1 MISKDAR
8 NQSSTTVNPFTALP
22 LNELLPQLSP
32 EEATFFAM
40 LDAQLEKVGVFYVA
54 RQEEVKTR
62 WKTLR
67 EQLDELGDHMKVIQ
81 VWRVCFD
88 HYFHWLELLLGATYP
103 KPGMVFHIF
112 PLFQGWTSIPA
123 HEEWYTIKG
132 IKPRSS
138 RFHGRLIIFHL
149 VNLVVMFNRPQS
161 THHSIRRAA
170 RWLENAQR
178 YIHTIQTIICMRRRS
193 SKKPF

>member
-1 MISKDAR
+1 
-8 NQSSTTVNPFTALP
+8 
-22 LNELLPQLSP
+22 
-32 EEATFFAM
+32 M
-40 LDAQLEKVGVFYVA
+40 LDAQLEKVGVFYGGP
-54 RQEEVKTR
+54 TR
-62 WKTLR
+62 RGENAVEDTAGAVGRTRRSHESYSGMACMLR
-67 EQLDELGDHMKVIQ
+67 S
-81 VWRVCFD
+81 
-88 HYFHWLELLLGATYP
+88 LLSLVGTVTRGYIP

-112 PLFQGWTSIPA
+112 SAVPGWTSIPA